1 MEDTL
6 IINLFWKRSE
16 TAIKETQKKYGKYCN
31 TIAYNILN
39 SFEDAEECTN
49 DAYFRVWNT
58 VPPNRP
64 NKFKAYV
71 GKITRNLALDRYD
84 RIKAKK
90 RYNGK
95 TQIVFDEFKECI
107 PDKKQDFLNELEL
120 KQNIE
125 QFLIALEPKTR
136 NIFLQR
142 YWYFYSIKDIAKG
155 NNINESNVK
164 MILLRTRKSMRV
176 FLEKEGVAL

>member
-1 MEDTL
+1 MEDIL
-6 IINLFWKRSE
+6 IINLFWERSE
-16 TAIKETQKKYGKYCN
+16 KAIKEVQKKYGKYCS

-49 DAYFRVWNT
+49 DAYFKVWNT

-64 NKFKAYV
+64 NKLKAYI

-84 RIKAKK
+84 KNKAKK
-90 RYNGK
+90 RCNGK
-95 TQIVFDEFKECI
+95 AEIVFDEFKECI
-107 PDKKQDFLNELEL
+107 PDKKEDLLSELEL

-125 QFLIALEPKTR
+125 KFLITLEPRTR

-142 YWYFYSIKDIAKG
+142 YWYFYTIKDIARI
-155 NNINESNVK
+155 NNATESNIK
-164 MILLRTRKSMRV
+164 MILLRTRNHMRL
-176 FLEKEGVAL
+176 FLEREGITL